1 MGAQPERSGTPMSHA
16 GIAHCTG
23 SSEPLTVPDTSTSS
37 PLAPVFSVKCSPCF
51 SLCNDAS
58 EAHWEPG
65 FISLKTL
72 APLRGICRWWRGEGG
87 RLVIRMCYA
96 SCHIL
101 IQLRKRGPQKSIV
114 SMIPNLKD
122 CGHQSSRLW
131 FSGDLG
137 YPGWHVGRYT
147 RYRWTLRSSLFN
159 HIVSHSGSWLT
170 FCPAQTSVY
179 W

>member
-1 MGAQPERSGTPMSHA
+1 MGAQPERSGTPKSHA
-16 GIAHCTG
+16 GIAHYTG
-23 SSEPLTVPDTSTSS
+23 SSEPLAVPDTNMSS
-37 PLAPVFSVKCSPCF
+37 LLAPVFSAKCSPWF

-58 EAHWEPG
+58 EAHWEPR

-72 APLRGICRWWRGEGG
+72 ATLRGLCRWWRGEGG

-114 SMIPNLKD
+114 SKIPNLKD
-122 CGHQSSRLW
+122 RGHQSSRLW

-137 YPGWHVGRYT
+137 YPGRQVGRYT
-147 RYRWTLRSSLFN
+147 SCR
-159 HIVSHSGSWLT
+159 
-170 FCPAQTSVY
+170 
-179 W
+179 